1 MADYIER
8 EEVKKEIIEWA
19 SIEKNLIEEIK
30 NRRDFWLSKASK
42 YDEIKDEMNTD
53 ICDGK
58 AVELE
63 IVMKMIQ
70 EQPKK
75 VLVGRG
81 VAMKGEIFFRC
92 TDGTEIPVKE
102 VRGLEGNG
110 VLIIIMAQILRKED
124 MQKMEQNIETRL
136 GNGMRVIVLDERV
149 KEIMRLEH

>member
-1 MADYIER
+1 M
-8 EEVKKEIIEWA
+8 
-19 SIEKNLIEEIK
+19 
-30 NRRDFWLSKASK
+30 LSVS
-42 YDEIKDEMNTD
+42 
-53 ICDGK
+53 
-58 AVELE
+58 
-63 IVMKMIQ
+63 
-70 EQPKK
+70 KK

-110 VLIIIMAQILRKED
+110 VLIIIM
-124 MQKMEQNIETRL
+124 EQNIETRL